1 MYEKAG
7 EYVMAPTRRIRLE
20 NNVLIIS
27 INVAPGRKGEE
38 WDLTYIISIYLHIVL
53 FYLLRVCLLQLKSKQ
68 NRLKPLL
75 DSLWVILVVCCNFL
89 WLRCTQLKQIN
100 TTQETQQLHSQ
111 TKGDRFG
118 PCERQHVKLV
128 HPSIKICRWRLFLT
142 PSCIRLLYVKKKK
155 KNKIRK

>member
-27 INVAPGRKGEE
+27 INVAPGRKGEG

-53 FYLLRVCLLQLKSKQ
+53 FYLLWVCLLQLKSKQ

-100 TTQETQQLHSQ
+100 TTQETQQSTHKQKVIDL
-111 TKGDRFG
+111 D
-118 PCERQHVKLV
+118 HVKDNTSNWSTL
-128 HPSIKICRWRLFLT
+128 RLKSVAGACF
-142 PSCIRLLYVKKKK
+142 
-155 KNKIRK
+155 